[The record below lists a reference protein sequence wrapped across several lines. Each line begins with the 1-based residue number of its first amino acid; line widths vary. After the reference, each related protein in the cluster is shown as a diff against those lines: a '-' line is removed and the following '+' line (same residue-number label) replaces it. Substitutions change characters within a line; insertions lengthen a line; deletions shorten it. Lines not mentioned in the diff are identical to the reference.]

1 MTKQK
6 KLTLG
11 LGVLLFLCFNT
22 IAGAAVQK
30 GISRKI
36 ETEAKPLDIAVSADG
51 QKTFVLLED
60 GIVQIFGI
68 NGRSQGIIEVSK
80 SVVSI
85 ETSPNGETILL
96 ADKDSN
102 SFNVVTLDYIVD
114 INIAGSPFKGPADAP
129 IVIAE
134 FSCFQ

>member
-1 MTKQK
+1 M
-6 KLTLG
+6 
-11 LGVLLFLCFNT
+11 
-22 IAGAAVQK
+22 
-30 GISRKI
+30 
-36 ETEAKPLDIAVSADG
+36 
-51 QKTFVLLED
+51 
-60 GIVQIFGI
+60 
-68 NGRSQGIIEVSK
+68 
-80 SVVSI
+80 SI